1 MQGVGKLFLELH
13 THKYRHRK
21 KGANIGWNINMNGL
35 CVRIFIHFMEFCR
48 TQRHE
53 RWWLRMMMMHTQSIF
68 RKTRLKKFIELSFV
82 ACCSLQISVCAF
94 LCIAWKINGAS
105 AFFVGCQDWELFFKG
120 YWQNIIPT
128 STLKT
133 QIRPN
138 HDKKRKKSQN
148 STKTPLTSASYTAM
162 MT

>member
-21 KGANIGWNINMNGL
+21 KGANIGWNIYMNGL

-82 ACCSLQISVCAF
+82 ACCSLQISVCAAVYCTENQWRFRF
-94 LCIAWKINGAS
+94 LCRMWGFWVLLNG
-105 AFFVGCQDWELFFKG
+105 FLTE
-120 YWQNIIPT
+120 Y
-128 STLKT
+128 
-133 QIRPN
+133 RPN
-138 HDKKRKKSQN
+138 MWENQLWKPKIRSNDEKKRKKFP
-148 STKTPLTSASYTAM
+148 K
-162 MT
+162 